1 MTEHDSDTHRP
12 PKATF
17 RQTLS
22 AVFWSFFGIRKGRD
36 MRRDA
41 GSMNPVHVIVAG
53 VAMAAVLVLTLVLVV
68 RAIVG

>member
-1 MTEHDSDTHRP
+1 MTEHDPNAGSA

-41 GSMNPVHVIVAG
+41 GSMNPVHVIIAG
-53 VAMAAVLVLTLVLVV
+53 VAMAAVLVLTLVLLV
-68 RAIVG
+68 RTIVR